1 MRPSRAILTLLSI
14 IIGVAAVVA
23 VTIASGTTRQAFN
36 QIYET
41 VAGRASLVIS
51 GAIGS
56 SFDETIAE
64 KVRNVPDVTAVA
76 PLMNRNTILY
86 VEKKQYRLIALG
98 IDPKY
103 DQTVRNYDIVAG
115 KRLRRLEKPKPG
127 LKYPPPPPG
136 EGDGILLEEDFA
148 RSAGVKLDQP
158 VEILT
163 RSGKQYP
170 IVAGFYKSRGA
181 ASVAEGAP
189 ILMSLLAAQ
198 HFFKSPAKIDSAQIV
213 LKPDADEEAVKQ
225 EISKILTT
233 GVSVHAPESRSPI
246 AEETS
251 KSTQQGMNMAR
262 WFSLVVA
269 VFIIANTFLINV
281 TQRRK
286 QLGTMRAIGATR
298 RQIAGMVFR
307 EALLMG
313 ILGTIS
319 GALIGVLAAHFLIQ
333 AMGSL
338 YQTTLP
344 SIDFTQAPFLIGT
357 WRQITSFKSAVFLS
371 IQDPFVLG
379 TLCGLGVSVLAAAL
393 PSWKASHLS
402 PLEAMR
408 DVLAQELEGLSKWF
422 VLSGAVVAVAGV
434 CIIGA
439 AIAGRIAVF
448 FAVLGA
454 ILALIGLVLMLPLA
468 LGRLSALVAAATR
481 WLAPVEGR
489 LARLQLLRHHSRTTL
504 TVGVVFM
511 AIAMGIC
518 LASSIM
524 DTVQD
529 VQNWYQKAIRA
540 DFFVRAEAPSMA
552 TGQAADLPDQLGT
565 DIRKVSGIKSVDAI
579 RFRPLTASGERA
591 NLIARDHS
599 NPEAPDFD
607 VKSGDLDTLR
617 DRLAKGAVAIGSVL
631 AERAKLQVGDEIE
644 LESVNGPQKFPVAAI
659 VNDYQNGGLTIHMER
674 EVARKR
680 LGLQGID
687 AYAIKVEPG
696 KLDVARQELTV
707 IKDRYGVL
715 LQSFTDIRR
724 TIDVMMSGVVASLW
738 SMVVLLLLVSA
749 VGVTNTLTINVLEQT
764 REIGLL
770 RIVAMTRN
778 QVRKT
783 IFTQAMIMAL
793 LALVPGIVAGV
804 SVAYLINLAMLPVT
818 GHAVDFTFHPW
829 LLSGG
834 FVLGLLVVSLAAWF
848 PSNRASQLDLPTAL
862 RMT

>member
-1 MRPSRAILTLLSI
+1 
-14 IIGVAAVVA
+14 VAAVVA
-23 VTIASGTTRQAFN
+23 VTISSGTTRQAFN

-41 VAGRASLVIS
+41 VAGKASLVIS
-51 GAIGS
+51 GALGS
-56 SFDETIAE
+56 SFDEKIAE
-64 KVRNVPDVTAVA
+64 KVRDLPGVAAVA
-76 PLMNRNTILY
+76 PLMNRPTRLY
-86 VEKKQYRLIALG
+86 VGKKQYRLTALG

-103 DQTVRNYDIVAG
+103 DQTVRTYDIVAG
-115 KRLRRLEKPKPG
+115 KRIRRLERPKAG
-127 LKYPPPPPG
+127 ERLKIPPPSPD

-148 RSAGVKLDQP
+148 RNAGVKLGQK
-158 VEILT
+158 VQLLT
-163 RSGKQYP
+163 RSGMP
-170 IVAGFYKSRGA
+170 STEVIGFYKSRGA
-181 ASVAEGAP
+181 ANMAEGAP
-189 ILMSLLAAQ
+189 LLMPLLASESL
-198 HFFKSPAKIDSAQIV
+198 FKSPGKIDSAQVV

-225 EISKILTT
+225 EIAKLLTT
-233 GVSVHAPESRSPI
+233 GISVHAPESRSPI

-286 QLGTMRAIGATR
+286 QLGVMRAIGATR

-313 ILGTIS
+313 ILGTII
-319 GALIGVLAAHFLIQ
+319 GALLGVCAAHFLIQ

-344 SIDFTQAPFLIGT
+344 AIDFTQAPFLIGT
-357 WRQITSFKSAVFLS
+357 WRQISSFKTGVVLTL
-371 IQDPFVLG
+371 QDPFVLG
-379 TLCGLGVSVLAAAL
+379 TVCGLGVSVLAAGL

-408 DVLAQELEGLSKWF
+408 DVLAEELEGVSKWF
-422 VLSGAVVAVAGV
+422 ILSGVVVAATGF

-454 ILALIGLVLMLPLA
+454 VLALIGLVLMLPLA
-468 LGRLSALVAAATR
+468 LGRLSALVAGAIR
-481 WLAPVEGR
+481 WFAPVEGR

-524 DTVQD
+524 DTVND
-529 VQNWYQKAIRA
+529 VQNWYEKAIRA

-565 DIRKVSGIKSVDAI
+565 DIRKVAGIKSVDAI

-599 NPEAPDFD
+599 SPEAPDFD
-607 VKSGDLDTLR
+607 VKSGNLDTLR
-617 DRLAKGAVAIGSVL
+617 QQLAKGAVAIGSVL
-631 AERAKLQVGDEIE
+631 AERAKLKVGDEIE
-644 LESVNGPQKFPVAAI
+644 LESVNGPQKFPIAAI

-674 EVARKR
+674 EVARKK

-687 AYAIKVEPG
+687 AYAIKAEPE
-696 KLDVARQELTV
+696 KLDAVRKELTQ

-715 LQSFTDIRR
+715 LQSFSDIRKS
-724 TIDVMMSGVVASLW
+724 IDVMMSGVVASLW
-738 SMVVLLLLVSA
+738 SMVVLLLLVSG

-783 IFTQAMIMAL
+783 VFTQAMIMAI
-793 LALVPGIVAGV
+793 LALVPGIIAGV
-804 SVAYLINLAMLPVT
+804 SIAYLINLAMLPVT

-834 FVLGLLVVSLAAWF
+834 FVVGLLVVSLAAWF
-848 PSNRASQLDLPTAL
+848 PANRASQLDLPTAL
-862 RMT
+862 RTV